1 MLNLSFVVAGV
12 PVRMVYIGQVLGAK
26 SGFVGMVYI
35 GQVLGAKSEFCCSRR
50 SCWNGLYRPSVGC

>member
-26 SGFVGMVYI
+26 S
-35 GQVLGAKSEFCCSRR
+35 EFCCSKR